1 VAFDI
6 DANGLLEVSATDRT
20 TGRKQKVSISGGSNL
35 NEQEIKSIIE
45 EAKSKANE
53 DRKKRSVI
61 DRKNSALTLIAQAER
76 RLRDAS
82 LEFGPYGAERQQRAV
97 EIAIQDVEEYLDD
110 YDPQEL
116 EISVSAL
123 QEALFGL
130 NRKFAAERK
139 TDNNPLQGIKNTFGS
154 LKDELFSDDYW
165 DDDPWDNQMN
175 RNYRN
180 SRYGNSRDDDPWDN
194 DYFLKDYLSIL
205 GLSNDFDDKEL
216 KKAFRREARK
226 WHPDLNK
233 NDLNAEERFKL
244 INEAYEYLRDPNK
257 RNKNSDVNIQ
267 EDYENNNFKTG
278 FPDFQDYL
286 DSLFGYEYNANNE
299 DEYTDEPLD
308 DESTNLENDEFNN
321 YEYPTTSPEEPPP
334 VKLHQDIETIIE
346 LTPNEALNGASIL
359 IELEDQT
366 MVEVD
371 TPPFAGDGWRLR
383 LENIARGGKDHY
395 LQLKVQTESGLR
407 IDGLRVI
414 YKLELFPHD
423 ALLGCAVE
431 VPTLDGNVT
440 LQVPPKS
447 STGRML
453 RLKGRGLAFE
463 DNVGDQYVEIL
474 VVIPADINDEEI
486 ALYTRLQELSLSDS

>member
-1 VAFDI
+1 MVI
-6 DANGLLEVSATDRT
+6 LGTMIHGTMT
-20 TGRKQKVSISGGSNL
+20 TS
-35 NEQEIKSIIE
+35 
-45 EAKSKANE
+45 SK
-53 DRKKRSVI
+53 
-61 DRKNSALTLIAQAER
+61 
-76 RLRDAS
+76 
-82 LEFGPYGAERQQRAV
+82 
-97 EIAIQDVEEYLDD
+97 
-110 YDPQEL
+110 
-116 EISVSAL
+116 
-123 QEALFGL
+123 
-130 NRKFAAERK
+130 
-139 TDNNPLQGIKNTFGS
+139 
-154 LKDELFSDDYW
+154 
-165 DDDPWDNQMN
+165 
-175 RNYRN
+175 
-180 SRYGNSRDDDPWDN
+180 
-194 DYFLKDYLSIL
+194 KDYLSIL
-205 GLSNDFDDKEL
+205 GLPPDFDDKEL

-244 INEAYEYLRDPNK
+244 INEAYEYLRDPNV
-257 RNKNSDVNIQ
+257 RKNSSDEKNQ
-267 EDYENNNFKTG
+267 DDNENNNFEKG

-286 DSLFGYEYNANNE
+286 DSLFGYEYSPKNYE
-299 DEYTDEPLD
+299 EYD
-308 DESTNLENDEFNN
+308 DESFDDESINTNNDEFNN
-321 YEYPTTSPEEPPP
+321 HDYPTTSPDEPPP
-334 VKLHQDIETIIE
+334 VKLDQDIETIIE
-346 LTPNEALNGASIL
+346 LTPDEALNGASIL
-359 IELEDQT
+359 IELEDET
-366 MVEVD
+366 VVEVD

-407 IDGLRVI
+407 IDGLRVL

-453 RLKGRGLAFE
+453 RLKGRGLTFE

>member
-1 VAFDI
+1 M
-6 DANGLLEVSATDRT
+6 T
-20 TGRKQKVSISGGSNL
+20 TS
-35 NEQEIKSIIE
+35 
-45 EAKSKANE
+45 SK
-53 DRKKRSVI
+53 
-61 DRKNSALTLIAQAER
+61 
-76 RLRDAS
+76 
-82 LEFGPYGAERQQRAV
+82 
-97 EIAIQDVEEYLDD
+97 
-110 YDPQEL
+110 
-116 EISVSAL
+116 
-123 QEALFGL
+123 
-130 NRKFAAERK
+130 
-139 TDNNPLQGIKNTFGS
+139 
-154 LKDELFSDDYW
+154 
-165 DDDPWDNQMN
+165 
-175 RNYRN
+175 
-180 SRYGNSRDDDPWDN
+180 
-194 DYFLKDYLSIL
+194 KDYLSIL
-205 GLSNDFDDKEL
+205 GLPPDFDDKEL

-244 INEAYEYLRDPNK
+244 INEAYEYLRDPNV
-257 RNKNSDVNIQ
+257 RKNSSDEKIQ
-267 EDYENNNFKTG
+267 NDNENNNFKTG

-286 DSLFGYEYNANNE
+286 DSLFGYEHSPKNYEEYDNE
-299 DEYTDEPLD
+299 QID
-308 DESTNLENDEFNN
+308 DESINTNNDEFNN

-334 VKLHQDIETIIE
+334 VKIHQDIETIIE
-346 LTPNEALNGASIL
+346 LTPDEALNGASIL
-359 IELEDQT
+359 IELEDET
-366 MVEVD
+366 VVEVD

-407 IDGLRVI
+407 IDGLRVL

-453 RLKGRGLAFE
+453 RLKGRGLTFE
-463 DNVGDQYVEIL
+463 ENVGDQYVEIM

>member
-1 VAFDI
+1 MVI
-6 DANGLLEVSATDRT
+6 LGTMIHGTMT
-20 TGRKQKVSISGGSNL
+20 TS
-35 NEQEIKSIIE
+35 
-45 EAKSKANE
+45 SK
-53 DRKKRSVI
+53 
-61 DRKNSALTLIAQAER
+61 
-76 RLRDAS
+76 
-82 LEFGPYGAERQQRAV
+82 
-97 EIAIQDVEEYLDD
+97 
-110 YDPQEL
+110 
-116 EISVSAL
+116 
-123 QEALFGL
+123 
-130 NRKFAAERK
+130 
-139 TDNNPLQGIKNTFGS
+139 
-154 LKDELFSDDYW
+154 
-165 DDDPWDNQMN
+165 
-175 RNYRN
+175 
-180 SRYGNSRDDDPWDN
+180 
-194 DYFLKDYLSIL
+194 KDYLSIL
-205 GLSNDFDDKEL
+205 GLSPDFDDKEL

-244 INEAYEYLRDPNK
+244 INQAYEYLSNPDIR
-257 RNKNSDVNIQ
+257 KNISDEIFQ
-267 EDYENNNFKTG
+267 DDYQKNNFKTG

-286 DSLFGYEYNANNE
+286 DSLFGYEYSAKNYEEHDNEPFE
-299 DEYTDEPLD
+299 DE
-308 DESTNLENDEFNN
+308 SINTNNDEFNN

-346 LTPNEALNGASIL
+346 LTPDEALNGASIL
-359 IELEDQT
+359 IELEDET
-366 MVEVD
+366 VVEVD

-407 IDGLRVI
+407 IDGLRVL

-453 RLKGRGLAFE
+453 RLKGRGLTFE

>member
-1 VAFDI
+1 MVI
-6 DANGLLEVSATDRT
+6 LGTMIHGTMT
-20 TGRKQKVSISGGSNL
+20 TS
-35 NEQEIKSIIE
+35 
-45 EAKSKANE
+45 SK
-53 DRKKRSVI
+53 
-61 DRKNSALTLIAQAER
+61 
-76 RLRDAS
+76 
-82 LEFGPYGAERQQRAV
+82 
-97 EIAIQDVEEYLDD
+97 
-110 YDPQEL
+110 
-116 EISVSAL
+116 
-123 QEALFGL
+123 
-130 NRKFAAERK
+130 
-139 TDNNPLQGIKNTFGS
+139 
-154 LKDELFSDDYW
+154 
-165 DDDPWDNQMN
+165 
-175 RNYRN
+175 
-180 SRYGNSRDDDPWDN
+180 
-194 DYFLKDYLSIL
+194 KDYLSIL
-205 GLSNDFDDKEL
+205 GLSPDFDDKEL

-244 INEAYEYLRDPNK
+244 INEAYEYLRNPNI
-257 RNKNSDVNIQ
+257 RKNSSDESSQ
-267 EDYENNNFKTG
+267 DDYENNNFKTG

-286 DSLFGYEYNANNE
+286 DSLFGYEYSPKNYEEYDNEPFE
-299 DEYTDEPLD
+299 DE
-308 DESTNLENDEFNN
+308 SINTNNDEFNN

-346 LTPNEALNGASIL
+346 LTPDEALNGASIL
-359 IELEDQT
+359 IELEDET
-366 MVEVD
+366 VVEVD

-407 IDGLRVI
+407 IDGLRVL

-453 RLKGRGLAFE
+453 RLKGRGLTFE

>member
-1 VAFDI
+1 MVTLGMMI
-6 DANGLLEVSATDRT
+6 HGTMT
-20 TGRKQKVSISGGSNL
+20 IS
-35 NEQEIKSIIE
+35 
-45 EAKSKANE
+45 SK
-53 DRKKRSVI
+53 
-61 DRKNSALTLIAQAER
+61 
-76 RLRDAS
+76 
-82 LEFGPYGAERQQRAV
+82 
-97 EIAIQDVEEYLDD
+97 
-110 YDPQEL
+110 
-116 EISVSAL
+116 
-123 QEALFGL
+123 
-130 NRKFAAERK
+130 
-139 TDNNPLQGIKNTFGS
+139 
-154 LKDELFSDDYW
+154 
-165 DDDPWDNQMN
+165 
-175 RNYRN
+175 
-180 SRYGNSRDDDPWDN
+180 
-194 DYFLKDYLSIL
+194 KDYLSIL
-205 GLSNDFDDKEL
+205 GLSHNFDDKEL

-244 INEAYEYLRDPNK
+244 INEAYKYLRDPNK
-257 RNKNSDVNIQ
+257 RNNNSSDVNFQ

-286 DSLFGYEYNANNE
+286 DPLFGYENNSKNYDENNNGPFE
-299 DEYTDEPLD
+299 DESINID
-308 DESTNLENDEFNN
+308 NDEFNN
-321 YEYPTTSPEEPPP
+321 YEYSTTSPEEPPP

-346 LTPNEALNGASIL
+346 LTPDEAVSGASIL

-366 MVEVD
+366 VVEVD

-407 IDGLRVI
+407 IDGLRVL

-453 RLKGRGLAFE
+453 RLKGRGLTFE